1 MSHRCAGYYVN
12 CTIQFGQDGSVS
24 SVGNVTRG
32 EFKPNADVAG
42 IGVSFL
48 FGQNL
53 GFVWRLL
60 KLETD
65 KRGLDRLGSGYSH
78 RVWPVC

>member
-1 MSHRCAGYYVN
+1 MGHRCAGYYVN

-42 IGVSFL
+42 IGVSSFRPR
-48 FGQNL
+48 L
-53 GFVWRLL
+53 GVRLGI
-60 KLETD
+60 ETD
-65 KRGLDRLGSGYSH
+65 KRLRPSWLWLFPPGLACL
-78 RVWPVC
+78 